1 MSTFMLAGANSAVR
15 IDEPSLIER
24 DEELRVL
31 AGTLDDLRTGS
42 GGFVLVEGPFGTG
55 KSALLHILRQ
65 GAEAAGFTVLQAR
78 GSAFETGHP
87 NGLVRQILEH
97 WLASAA
103 PPQGRGPA
111 DPATLLTPLL
121 DSPEALDKPGGPSWG
136 IPDPERQEREHDRLL
151 RLLADLADTRPL
163 VLLLDD
169 LHLADS
175 ASMRFLGRLGGL
187 IAQHPVLCCA
197 TAPPPAR
204 SGPRLG
210 LDELPVQTLLAPAA
224 PRSLVL
230 DPLSEDGVCALLA
243 SAVPGQLSATSVR
256 ACYEATV
263 GNPFFLRELVG
274 ELGGGLAD
282 PARISA
288 AGPRTVAR
296 RILRRVHHLPRRG
309 VNGALAA
316 TNALA
321 VLDVADSVEQLATVA
336 DLNPAE
342 AAHAVVAL
350 RAAGVVDWA
359 EPPRFAAPIA
369 RNAVYTHM
377 AHAFRYRAHYAA
389 AQVLTDQGAPPQ
401 RIATH
406 LLHVPPSTD
415 GRAVETLVAAG
426 RAALGEGDP
435 ARALS
440 LVRRAARE
448 NVPSRTLPRL
458 LAVLGEAEHR
468 TGHPQAVHHLRDAIS
483 LTPEPAERARVAL
496 QLGAALT
503 VAARHEE
510 AAEVYRRAHAEL
522 GGEHPKLAARLC
534 AAHSRLD
541 HLGATGRGSVPELVR
556 ELGATSRATIG
567 ERTPDDAHSL
577 ALGAAR
583 ALLSGAPGHRVIQL
597 VDQALT
603 HDHVIRHSED
613 DTRVPWF
620 LAYCLYSCDK
630 LAEAGTILDDA
641 IQQAVSAGV
650 DSRGLRALRA
660 HVNLHRGM
668 LSEAKNDASASL
680 EQCTAG
686 EADALGRSFAVLA
699 LTDLLI
705 LRNQPD
711 MAARVFEEHGGWH
724 DPGTSRLG
732 DIALLIGRRHL
743 HAVRG
748 DSEAGMRDGE
758 RILSLLR
765 ETGSTTPALTPLPS
779 MVENLVSLG
788 QLDRAQALA
797 AEHLADARS
806 FGTHRIVARALY
818 AYARTRGGDD
828 AIEPLEEAVELLDGS
843 PAIVDRCACLL
854 QLGAVLRDTRRT
866 AQARRRLREADE
878 VAETIGA
885 TAFSGATRRA
895 LAALGGRTRDTGRPH
910 TWGLTPREHRV
921 SVLAAEGKRN
931 HEIASILF
939 VTVKTV
945 EWHLSQVYR
954 KLHIDSRSEL
964 SRVLSLG

>member
-1 MSTFMLAGANSAVR
+1 MLAGANSAVR

-24 DEELRVL
+24 DEELRAL
-31 AGTLDDLRTGS
+31 AGTLDALRAGS

-55 KSALLHILRQ
+55 KSALLHTLRQ
-65 GAEAAGFTVLQAR
+65 GAGAAGFTVLQAR

-97 WLASAA
+97 WLASA

-111 DPATLLTPLL
+111 DPAALLTPLL
-121 DSPEALDKPGGPSWG
+121 DSPEALDQPGGPSWG
-136 IPDPERQEREHDRLL
+136 IPDPERQEREHDGLL
-151 RLLADLADTRPL
+151 RLLVELADTGPL

-187 IAQHPVLCCA
+187 IAQHPVLCCV

-204 SGPRLG
+204 SGLRLG
-210 LDELPVQTLLAPAA
+210 LDEPPVQTLLAPAA

-230 DPLSEDGVCALLA
+230 GPLSEDGVRAFLA

-274 ELGGGLAD
+274 ELGGGGLAD

-321 VLDVADSVEQLATVA
+321 VLDTADSVEQLAAVA
-336 DLNPAE
+336 DLAPAE

-350 RAAGVVDWA
+350 RAAGVADRA
-359 EPPRFAAPIA
+359 DPPRFAAPIA

-389 AQVLTDQGAPPQ
+389 AQALTDQGAPPR

-426 RAALGEGDP
+426 LAALGEGDP
-435 ARALS
+435 AQALS

-468 TGHPQAVHHLRDAIS
+468 TGHPQAVRHLGDAIG
-483 LTPEPAERARVAL
+483 LTSDPAERARIAL

-510 AAEVYRRAHAEL
+510 AAEVYRQAHAEL

-541 HLGATGRGSVPELVR
+541 HLGATGRGNVPELVR
-556 ELGATSRATIG
+556 ELGTTSRVTAG
-567 ERTPDDAHSL
+567 EQPPNDAHSL

-583 ALLSGAPGHRVIQL
+583 ALLGGEPGHRVVQL
-597 VDQALT
+597 VDQALA
-603 HDHVIRHSED
+603 HDPTIRRPGD
-613 DTRVPWF
+613 DAWVPWF

-641 IQQAVSAGV
+641 IQQAVSVGV
-650 DSRGLRALRA
+650 DSRALRALRA

-680 EQCTAG
+680 EPCAAG
-686 EADALGRSFAVLA
+686 ETDALGRSFAVLA

-724 DPGTSRLG
+724 APGTSRLG

-765 ETGSTTPALTPLPS
+765 ETGSTTPALTPAPS
-779 MVENLVSLG
+779 MVENLVGLG
-788 QLDRAQALA
+788 QLERAHALA

-818 AYARTRGGDD
+818 AYARTQGGDD
-828 AIEPLEEAVELLDGS
+828 AIESLEEAVELLDGS

-866 AQARRRLREADE
+866 VQARRRLREADE

-895 LAALGGRTRDTGRPH
+895 LAALGVRTRDTGRPH